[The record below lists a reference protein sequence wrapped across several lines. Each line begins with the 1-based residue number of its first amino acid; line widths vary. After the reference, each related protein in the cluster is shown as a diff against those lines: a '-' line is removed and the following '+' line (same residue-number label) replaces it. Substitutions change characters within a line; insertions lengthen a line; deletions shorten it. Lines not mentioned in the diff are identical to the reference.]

1 MERSARRL
9 LRASKNAKRKIRPL
23 LSFHAFPPSRDVS
36 TVAEE
41 NFRVFWKGVEAKARV
56 GEKRGGC
63 ASYLALEAGLV
74 GEALEADL
82 VERIGRVA
90 ASRKG
95 AWRSAGAS
103 TREIRRAIAAGK
115 SRVNGAPAVDFA
127 ATKPTRRARAIETTR
142 ARNAPDEL
150 AEEDLLV
157 RVEGLCR
164 EKGWRGQ
171 IRSRRRAKPSAAGA
185 PKVGAGSSLACRDS
199 ARRKR
204 RACGPS
210 RGDAR

>member
-9 LRASKNAKRKIRPL
+9 LRASKNAKRKIRHL
-23 LSFHAFPPSRDVS
+23 LSFHAFPRATCRQWRRKIFVCFGKVS
-36 TVAEE
+36 
-41 NFRVFWKGVEAKARV
+41 
-56 GEKRGGC
+56 KRRR
-63 ASYLALEAGLV
+63 ASA
-74 GEALEADL
+74 
-82 VERIGRVA
+82 
-90 ASRKG
+90 
-95 AWRSAGAS
+95 RSAGGARRTWPSRRDLSVRPSKRILSSAS
-103 TREIRRAIAAGK
+103 DELLRVERGRGGQPGRPRARSGARSVPGK